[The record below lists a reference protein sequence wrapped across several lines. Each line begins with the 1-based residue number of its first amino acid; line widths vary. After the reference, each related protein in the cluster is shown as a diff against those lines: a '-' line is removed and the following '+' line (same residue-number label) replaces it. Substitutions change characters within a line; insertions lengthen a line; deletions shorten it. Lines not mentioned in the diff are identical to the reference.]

1 MEILNAL
8 GVDTTLWIH
17 LACFFVSYLAL
28 SQLIFK
34 PYLRAYEEREHR
46 TVGNE
51 EHAVRLIQ
59 EAGDLHGQY
68 EQKAKVINAQIKSA
82 FDASRADA
90 GKQYESLVHAARE
103 EAQKLIET
111 SRASLANEIQAAR
124 KALSAE
130 IPAVSSAI
138 ASKLAGKDLSQ

>member
-1 MEILNAL
+1 MEILTAL
-8 GVDTTLWIH
+8 GVDKTLWIH
-17 LACFFVSYLAL
+17 LVCFFVSYLAL

-34 PYLRAYEEREHR
+34 PYLRAYEEREKR

-51 EHAVRLIQ
+51 EHAVRLVR
-59 EAGDLHGQY
+59 EAGDLQGQY
-68 EQKAKVINAQIKSA
+68 EQKAKVVNAQIKSA
-82 FDASRADA
+82 FDASRVDA
-90 GKQYESLVHAARE
+90 GKRYESLVLAARE
-103 EAQKLIET
+103 EAQKLLES
-111 SRASLANEIQAAR
+111 SRAQLAKEIQSAR